1 MGSKIISYT
10 LYGNNHR
17 YTSPLIK
24 NALLFDQYYPGW
36 EMHVYYDNSVDTTYL
51 NRLKKTGITLINAQ
65 DFCIPPKL
73 WRYLPISKGNIDCVI
88 FRDADSL
95 LSKRESRLVSEW
107 IESNYLFHIIR
118 DHPMHI
124 SPILAGMFGVKK
136 SGFSLIYEIIK
147 DRDLYQME
155 RVYDYDQVLLADYI
169 YPKIHYRSMIHTSFF
184 KFHNEKVRVIKP
196 VFDYIGLISESSDRD
211 KDKDR
216 ELIVASSFIS
226 GVPYH
231 LAKIVRYRIRL
242 VKYMS
247 IFYNLIAK
255 KQEAL

>member
-24 NALLFDQYYPGW
+24 NALLFDRYYPGW
-36 EMHVYYDNSVDTTYL
+36 EMHVYHDNSVDTVYL
-51 NRLKKTGITLINAQ
+51 NRLKKLGITLINAQ
-65 DFCIPPKL
+65 DFYIPPKL
-73 WRYLPISKGNIDCVI
+73 WRYLPASGEDVDCVI

-95 LSKRESRLVSEW
+95 LSRRESRLVSEW
-107 IESNYLFHIIR
+107 NESNYLFHIIR

-136 SGFSLIYEIIK
+136 SGFSLIYDVIK
-147 DRDLYQME
+147 DRGLYQME
-155 RVYDYDQVLLADYI
+155 RGYDYDQVLLADHI
-169 YPKIHYRSMIHTSFF
+169 YPKIHCKSMIHVSFF
-184 KFHNEKVRVIKP
+184 RFYNEKVRIIKP
-196 VFDYIGLISESSDRD
+196 TIDYIGSISERSDIEKAKDAKLIMSSG
-211 KDKDR
+211 
-216 ELIVASSFIS
+216 FIS
-226 GVPYH
+226 GVPYR

-247 IFYNLIAK
+247 VFYNLIT
-255 KQEAL
+255 